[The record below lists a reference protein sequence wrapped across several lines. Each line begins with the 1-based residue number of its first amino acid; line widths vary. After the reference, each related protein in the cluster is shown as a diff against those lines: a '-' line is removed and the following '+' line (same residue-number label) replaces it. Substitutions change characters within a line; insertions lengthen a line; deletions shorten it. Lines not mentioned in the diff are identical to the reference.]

1 MKLVIREKDNLI
13 YFLTYEDEKLKAI
26 DVTSKS
32 MEYFLGNFYVGK
44 VKNIVKN
51 INIAF
56 VEFAKDELCFL
67 ALNEVRKPVILNR
80 EYDGKGLKVN
90 DEVLVQIIGETVGDK
105 KPKATTN
112 YEYSGKNVV
121 LNFGKN
127 GISLSKKINDET
139 TRERLKNIL
148 GKYDDGS
155 TFILGRT
162 DAADATDEEVQKEVE
177 HFLKLNESII
187 EKSKHLNC
195 FSKAHGLNNEFEAM
209 VVDALK
215 RDYEKIITDSEGI
228 YESVKKISEEYGGS
242 NELYLY
248 DTDTMNA
255 LYNLDVAI
263 EKALART
270 VWLKS
275 GGNIVIEQ
283 TESLVAIDVNSKKA
297 IEGKKDLEKTFLKVN
312 CEAAIEICRQLVLK
326 NLSGIIIVD
335 FIDMKEDEHKRE
347 LEALLKNQLMYDPV
361 KAMFVDFTKLN
372 LVEITRK
379 KVKVP
384 FGYKLKLL
392 KNKMG

>member
-13 YFLTYEDEKLKAI
+13 YFVTYEDEKLKAI
-26 DVTSKS
+26 DVTSRS

-56 VEFAKDELCFL
+56 VEFTKDELCFL

-112 YEYSGKNVV
+112 YEYSGENVV
-121 LNFGKN
+121 LNFGKS

-139 TRERLKNIL
+139 TRERLKNVL

-195 FSKAHGLNNEFEAM
+195 FSKVHGLNNEFEAM

-215 RDYEKIITDSEGI
+215 RDYEKIITDSEEI
-228 YESVKKISEEYGGS
+228 YESVRKISEEYGVG

-297 IEGKKDLEKTFLKVN
+297 IEGKKDLEKTFFKVN

-335 FIDMKEDEHKRE
+335 FIDMKEDKHKRE